1 MSETSIIAI
10 ILSLIAVG
18 GTLGGTWL
26 GHLLERSNETRKWR
40 RERCLEAY
48 TEVFS
53 SCDIVI
59 FEADKAYG
67 IECGSLAHNEQF
79 VIVLEKVAEMYRA
92 VDKTI
97 LVGSQEVHKKL
108 GDLTVYC
115 GKEIGAKSVM
125 CPKLSKSEWDKI
137 REDYASLFVD
147 CRNAARNDLG
157 VFPKLYGTAGLY
169 LIRESIE
176 ELEGEMS
183 KGTIN
188 PEKLKL
194 RIQELKMKLK
204 NDKKEQNIE

>member
-67 IECGSLAHNEQF
+67 IECGSPAHNKQHE
-79 VIVLEKVAEMYRA
+79 VVLEKISEMYRA
-92 VDKTI
+92 SDKAI
-97 LVGSQEVHKKL
+97 LLGSPEVNKQL

-125 CPKLSKSEWDKI
+125 CPK
-137 REDYASLFVD
+137 RLF
-147 CRNAARNDLG
+147 
-157 VFPKLYGTAGLY
+157 
-169 LIRESIE
+169 
-176 ELEGEMS
+176 
-183 KGTIN
+183 
-188 PEKLKL
+188 
-194 RIQELKMKLK
+194 
-204 NDKKEQNIE
+204 